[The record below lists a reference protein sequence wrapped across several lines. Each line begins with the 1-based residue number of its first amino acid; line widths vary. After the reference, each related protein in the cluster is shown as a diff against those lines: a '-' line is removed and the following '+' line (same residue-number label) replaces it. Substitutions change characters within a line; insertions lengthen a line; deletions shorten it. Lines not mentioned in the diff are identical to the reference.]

1 MKNRLS
7 YLKVSFYGLLSTT
20 YLYAN
25 GIQLSDCL
33 ANNSEEEMG
42 CSIASILE
50 EKTPFFRIR
59 EEESLPKTTSNDL
72 VLKITK
78 TLTQVRVQH
87 ENKELLIKRTTKQ
100 SDHSCPPFCIQPMN
114 IDNVKSVGE
123 LEVLEFIKV
132 LKKKKSKLLI
142 DARSNILY
150 RTHTIPGAI
159 NVPYTMLKDGN
170 KYQKKVLTLLGA
182 KQQAGQWDF
191 SKVPTLLIFGNS
203 DEESQ
208 ANQAIKSLLKLS
220 YPANRILYYRGGL
233 SAWKRLGLTLY

>member
-1 MKNRLS
+1 MKNRLL
-7 YLKVSFYGLLSTT
+7 YFKVLFYGLLSIV
-20 YLYAN
+20 YLHAN
-25 GIQLSDCL
+25 DVQLSDCL
-33 ANNSEEEMG
+33 SNNAEEEMG

-50 EKTPFFRIR
+50 KQPPIFRIR
-59 EEESLPKTTSNDL
+59 EEKPLPKKTSNEL

-78 TLTQVRVQH
+78 TLTQIRVRH
-87 ENKELLIKRTTKQ
+87 EDKELLIQRTTKKRN
-100 SDHSCPPFCIQPMN
+100 HTCPPFCIQPMN
-114 IDNVKSVGE
+114 IEKVKSVGE

-142 DARSNILY
+142 DARSNTRY

-159 NVPYTMLKDGN
+159 NIPFTMLKDGN
-170 KYQKKVLTLLGA
+170 RYQKKVLTLLGA
-182 KQQAGQWDF
+182 KQHSNQWDF
-191 SKVPTLLIFGNS
+191 SKVPTLLIFGHS